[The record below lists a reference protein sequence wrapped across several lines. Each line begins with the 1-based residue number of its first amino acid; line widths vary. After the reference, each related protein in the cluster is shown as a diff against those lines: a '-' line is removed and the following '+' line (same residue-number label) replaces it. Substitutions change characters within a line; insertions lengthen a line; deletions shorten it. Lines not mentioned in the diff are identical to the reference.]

1 MGFRW
6 FSKIPI
12 SGNLSPYIYNLFCL
26 VVGEIPTKS
35 ISKSWLAPFHE
46 NARTNYRFK
55 ELEMSQ
61 MPFSNGMTSITC
73 PSSETKTSNAALP
86 RRGWERT
93 GRWKR
98 SPLPSLKLTAR
109 GLCKRKLNFQ
119 PQCFRCYVS
128 FREGKFKFDPEEF
141 QTGFC
146 WMSVSLNQKKGITLD
161 IIMLSSCLGDCEW
174 SRRICDLM
182 WHILNRV
189 ALDYHK
195 VPTSML
201 LERKWSIKNILLME
215 EIPNNHL
222 GCIKPCKSWG
232 YLNTI
237 SDINWLAGCLLPTVC
252 FGLIW
257 VASSST
263 SQAKPSLAT
272 GMGDAATTTNDQQP
286 THQPTNQQP
295 KNQEQPTT
303 NQPTTKNNN
312 HHIPKKLFQVL
323 DLLLFFDDPISL
335 QPNLPSEKKKKQ
347 KKRSKVPN
355 NSGKVVS
362 SNGSP

>member
-1 MGFRW
+1 
-6 FSKIPI
+6 
-12 SGNLSPYIYNLFCL
+12 
-26 VVGEIPTKS
+26 
-35 ISKSWLAPFHE
+35 
-46 NARTNYRFK
+46 
-55 ELEMSQ
+55 MSQ

-73 PSSETKTSNAALP
+73 PSSETKTSNAAFP

-98 SPLPSLKLTAR
+98 SHLPSLKLTAG
-109 GLCKRKLNFQ
+109 GLCKRKLIFQ
-119 PQCFRCYVS
+119 PQRFRCYVS

-146 WMSVSLNQKKGITLD
+146 WMNVSLNQKKGIILN

-232 YLNTI
+232 YLYTI
-237 SDINWLAGCLLPTVC
+237 SNINWLAGCLLPTVC

-257 VASSST
+257 VA
-263 SQAKPSLAT
+263 AP
-272 GMGDAATTTNDQQP
+272 
-286 THQPTNQQP
+286 
-295 KNQEQPTT
+295 
-303 NQPTTKNNN
+303 
-312 HHIPKKLFQVL
+312 
-323 DLLLFFDDPISL
+323 
-335 QPNLPSEKKKKQ
+335 
-347 KKRSKVPN
+347 
-355 NSGKVVS
+355 VVVAHPRL
-362 SNGSP
+362 NR